1 MCSLQ
6 ISVVLI
12 TAFSSRERAMLSK
25 SVKRS
30 IPSMFAYNV
39 RQKRKEY
46 EEEEEEM
53 EEEKEEKE
61 TEEKEE
67 EELCMYK
74 AYSKLIFHY
83 IPC

>member
-1 MCSLQ
+1 
-6 ISVVLI
+6 
-12 TAFSSRERAMLSK
+12 MLSK

-30 IPSMFAYNV
+30 IPSMLAYNV